1 MSAFGGLITTN
12 IGRNLQAK
20 AQLGTPLQFTRMGLG
35 DGELGGSPIVDL
47 TALKHEVKSLN
58 LAQFQLL
65 TGGKAKIRAVLSNQD
80 VVSGFYWREIGVFA
94 HDPDLGEILYCY
106 GNAGALAEYIPAGGG
121 ADVIEKV
128 INIITLIG
136 NASSVSAVLDQSL
149 VWATQ
154 QEFEDHITNADAHP
168 QYAKITDLAAGI
180 GGHEQ
185 ATNPHPQYATGV
197 ALATHLAEKMQQG
210 VHGIATTS
218 DVILYV
224 RPDGNDANDGS
235 ANDAARALLT
245 IQAAINKVP
254 QIINHNVII
263 NVAAGTYA
271 EDILISGFY
280 GKGNIQLLGANSLA
294 DASNYKVNKIHCT
307 FCSNVLV
314 RGFEATITN
323 DHAFKAQAVVYSTFQ
338 YCKVTTI
345 SATYAGFLVFTGAL
359 TLLINCEA
367 SNRLYALYCYSGIA
381 YSNEWTIGDGN
392 TIGIKCEAAGTV
404 GKYSTQPQGAT
415 AEMVDTGGV
424 IR

>member
-1 MSAFGGLITTN
+1 MSTFGGLITTN

-94 HDPDLGEILYCY
+94 QDPDLGEILYCY

-197 ALATHLAEKMQQG
+197 ALATHLADEMPHQF
-210 VHGIATTS
+210 TS
-218 DVILYV
+218 
-224 RPDGNDANDGS
+224 
-235 ANDAARALLT
+235 T
-245 IQAAINKVP
+245 NK
-254 QIINHNVII
+254 
-263 NVAAGTYA
+263 TYR
-271 EDILISGFY
+271 Y
-280 GKGNIQLLGANSLA
+280 G
-294 DASNYKVNKIHCT
+294 
-307 FCSNVLV
+307 
-314 RGFEATITN
+314 
-323 DHAFKAQAVVYSTFQ
+323 FKAQDNHLIFTYEEVV
-338 YCKVTTI
+338 
-345 SATYAGFLVFTGAL
+345 
-359 TLLINCEA
+359 
-367 SNRLYALYCYSGIA
+367 
-381 YSNEWTIGDGN
+381 
-392 TIGIKCEAAGTV
+392 
-404 GKYSTQPQGAT
+404 
-415 AEMVDTGGV
+415 
-424 IR
+424 

>member
-94 HDPDLGEILYCY
+94 QDPDLGEILYCY

-197 ALATHLAEKMQQG
+197 ALATHSAETATETLAGHVELATATETTAG
-210 VHGIATTS
+210 TDNTRAVHPAGLKVELDKKIAKNLLSAKGDIIYASAANTPARLAIGAAGQYLKVKSDGTVEWGELDVIQPTKPKAVDFGTTS
-218 DVILYV
+218 AAASTWYTVINVTSGKGILSRLSYKTITIPIDKV
-224 RPDGNDANDGS
+224 TLRLTIDGTVQTITLLGN
-235 ANDAARALLT
+235 AARGFGEESSGTSFDYVFHTFFTASMKIEVMHT
-245 IQAAINKVP
+245 DT
-254 QIINHNVII
+254 
-263 NVAAGTYA
+263 AAG
-271 EDILISGFY
+271 SMW
-280 GKGNIQLLGANSLA
+280 
-294 DASNYKVNKIHCT
+294 
-307 FCSNVLV
+307 
-314 RGFEATITN
+314 
-323 DHAFKAQAVVYSTFQ
+323 AVVDYN
-338 YCKVTTI
+338 
-345 SATYAGFLVFTGAL
+345 LV
-359 TLLINCEA
+359 
-367 SNRLYALYCYSGIA
+367 
-381 YSNEWTIGDGN
+381 
-392 TIGIKCEAAGTV
+392 
-404 GKYSTQPQGAT
+404 
-415 AEMVDTGGV
+415 
-424 IR
+424 